1 MVPGEKTRE
10 FLSMFPVAAIFRQ
23 LESQRKSPRPCK
35 NILQMESLQ
44 NMLMLEE
51 YIIQKIFIYTQGNEP
66 LNKYL
71 AIRVRLE
78 ISNLYEKDD
87 SKIFYLLQCQF
98 WPGCIYLPIDLYF
111 EQH

>member
-1 MVPGEKTRE
+1 
-10 FLSMFPVAAIFRQ
+10 
-23 LESQRKSPRPCK
+23 
-35 NILQMESLQ
+35 MESLQ

-71 AIRVRLE
+71 ATREARNFQ
-78 ISNLYEKDD
+78 SYEKDD

-98 WPGCIYLPIDLYF
+98 
-111 EQH
+111 

>member
-1 MVPGEKTRE
+1 
-10 FLSMFPVAAIFRQ
+10 
-23 LESQRKSPRPCK
+23 
-35 NILQMESLQ
+35 MESLQ